1 MTLCSA
7 CWLSVLPPRQFCGV
21 SGCCSALQCDA
32 AMWYVLSTLPTR
44 YLCGVLQCVAVCCSV
59 LQCVAV
65 CCSVLQCNETCCSAL
80 QCCGMLFPR
89 SCFVTSESCHTNEF
103 QSLSPNTASAPC
115 GSPGKKSSGEV
126 PCRFLKI
133 RRGNTHFSKIDSKI
147 SGELASPQRKSLVV
161 LNC

>member
-1 MTLCSA
+1 MVCSFNA
-7 CWLSVLPPRQFCGV
+7 PNALPVWR
-21 SGCCSALQCDA
+21 
-32 AMWYVLSTLPTR
+32 
-44 YLCGVLQCVAVCCSV
+44 VAVCCTV

-126 PCRFLKI
+126 PLQIPENSSGKHAFFKNRQQNIWGTGEPTAEKSCGSELLNIRESVRSGTLKACEQAHQVRI
-133 RRGNTHFSKIDSKI
+133 NALVFT
-147 SGELASPQRKSLVV
+147 RK
-161 LNC
+161 

>member
-65 CCSVLQCNETCCSAL
+65 CCSAMKRVAVRCSVAVCCFHAPASSHL
-80 QCCGMLFPR
+80 SHVTQMNSSLCPR
-89 SCFVTSESCHTNEF
+89 TQHPHLAVPQAKN
-103 QSLSPNTASAPC
+103 P
-115 GSPGKKSSGEV
+115 PGRY